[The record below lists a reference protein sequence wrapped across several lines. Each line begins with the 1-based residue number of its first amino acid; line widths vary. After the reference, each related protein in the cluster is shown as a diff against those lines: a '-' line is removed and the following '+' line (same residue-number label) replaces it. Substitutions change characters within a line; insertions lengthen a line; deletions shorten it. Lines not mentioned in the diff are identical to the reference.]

1 MSTEISHLVLDAQ
14 GVTFNAPLEQA
25 FKKISIQLG
34 FDEDE
39 LSLRWCKRY
48 RKLAWL
54 GMMNDDDLIAALTD
68 NKMPREAFLVELER
82 NFELGPVASEIK
94 KWSSLLPVWILSNHR
109 SEWLYNRL
117 DKFSLSQ
124 YIDKVFVSEEIGLL
138 KPQPEAFNL
147 LIKSKLVP
155 ERTLFLDDQLKNIR
169 GASKFNMQTFI
180 VKDKSVIK
188 DVNDILLR

>member
-1 MSTEISHLVLDAQ
+1 
-14 GVTFNAPLEQA
+14 
-25 FKKISIQLG
+25 
-34 FDEDE
+34 
-39 LSLRWCKRY
+39 
-48 RKLAWL
+48 
-54 GMMNDDDLIAALTD
+54 
-68 NKMPREAFLVELER
+68 
-82 NFELGPVASEIK
+82 
-94 KWSSLLPVWILSNHR
+94 
-109 SEWLYNRL
+109 L